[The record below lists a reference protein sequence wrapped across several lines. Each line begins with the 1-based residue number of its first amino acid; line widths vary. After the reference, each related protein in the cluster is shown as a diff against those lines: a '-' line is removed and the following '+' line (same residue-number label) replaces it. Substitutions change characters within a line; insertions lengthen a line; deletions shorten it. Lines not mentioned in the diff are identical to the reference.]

1 MDTREES
8 SGSFRPWGF
17 FILSGVQL
25 VRDCRQ
31 TQGRKWSL
39 RVACILTMTVLVVPV
54 CEPLFGFSDHS
65 TTMKRRQQGILTGMP
80 FMANVAPRT
89 FVDDLGRKL
98 YLAQPPKRIVS
109 LAPSITEM
117 LFALGLDQEIVG
129 VTEFCNY
136 PPAALEKPKVGYA
149 QPNLESIVALRP
161 ELIVA
166 PKSFLR
172 VDLLNRLE
180 QLKIP
185 TLLFDPQTVEDILR
199 HIQLLGRMV
208 GRVPESIKVTEKI
221 RKQMTVLTARLVG
234 RPRPTLLFVINTDPL
249 ITVGPGSYIH
259 QLIELAGARNAAEH
273 AGTPYPRLSIEEV
286 LRQNPEF
293 LLFPMGRF
301 EGIPQAEQDQWRR
314 WTSLEAVKRNQFA
327 QIDSDILNR
336 PGPRVIEA
344 LEALIT
350 ILHPDAVPSAAGQ
363 EE

>member
-1 MDTREES
+1 MKTREQS

-17 FILSGVQL
+17 FMLSGA
-25 VRDCRQ
+25 VRGCRQ
-31 TQGRKWSL
+31 TQGRTWSL
-39 RVACILTMTVLVVPV
+39 RLACVLTIAFLVSLAGDPLVGASDPSMTK
-54 CEPLFGFSDHS
+54 
-65 TTMKRRQQGILTGMP
+65 KRRQQGILTGMP

-117 LFALGLDQEIVG
+117 LFALGLDEEIVG

-136 PPAALEKPKVGYA
+136 PSAALDKPKVGYA

-185 TLLFDPQTVEDILR
+185 TMLLDAQTVEDILR

-208 GRVPESIKVTEKI
+208 GRVPESIKVTETI
-221 RKQMTVLTARLVG
+221 RKQMTVLTARLAG

-259 QLIELAGARNAAEH
+259 QLIELAGARNAAAS

-314 WTSLEAVKRNQFA
+314 WKSLEAVKRNQFV

>member
-1 MDTREES
+1 MFRRLFRDGRESRTRPS
-8 SGSFRPWGF
+8 RVVLLLTVVVLACMASGPLWGAP
-17 FILSGVQL
+17 
-25 VRDCRQ
+25 DPA
-31 TQGRKWSL
+31 K
-39 RVACILTMTVLVVPV
+39 
-54 CEPLFGFSDHS
+54 
-65 TTMKRRQQGILTGMP
+65 TMKRRQQGILTGMP

-109 LAPSITEM
+109 LAPSITET

-136 PPAALEKPKVGYA
+136 PPAALDKPKVGYA
-149 QPNLESIVALRP
+149 QPNLESIVALEP

-185 TLLFDPQTVEDILR
+185 TMLLDAQTVEDILR

-208 GRVPESIKVTEKI
+208 GRVPESLKVTETI
-221 RKQMTVLTARLVG
+221 RKQMAVLTARLEG

-249 ITVGPGSYIH
+249 ITAGPGSYIH
-259 QLIELAGARNAAEH
+259 QLIELAGARNAAES
-273 AGTPYPRLSIEEV
+273 AGIPYPRLSIEEV

-293 LLFPMGRF
+293 LLFPTGQF

-327 QIDSDILNR
+327 QINSDIFNR
-336 PGPRVIEA
+336 PGPHVIEA

-350 ILHPDAVPSAAGQ
+350 ILHPDAVSSATGQ
-363 EE
+363 EEL

>member
-1 MDTREES
+1 MFCRLFRDGREAKNRPSRIVLLLTIVTLACTAGDPLWGAPDS
-8 SGSFRPWGF
+8 S
-17 FILSGVQL
+17 
-25 VRDCRQ
+25 
-31 TQGRKWSL
+31 K
-39 RVACILTMTVLVVPV
+39 
-54 CEPLFGFSDHS
+54 
-65 TTMKRRQQGILTGMP
+65 TMKRRQQGILTGMP

-117 LFALGLDQEIVG
+117 LFSLGLDQEIVG

-136 PPAALEKPKVGYA
+136 PSAALDKPKVGYA
-149 QPNLESIVALRP
+149 QPNLESIVALEP

-180 QLKIP
+180 QLKIS
-185 TLLFDPQTVEDILR
+185 TMLLDAQTVEDILR

-208 GRVPESIKVTEKI
+208 GRVPESLKVTETI
-221 RKQMTVLTARLVG
+221 RKQMTALTDPLAG

-259 QLIELAGARNAAEH
+259 QLIELAGARNAAES

-293 LLFPMGRF
+293 LLFPTGQF

-327 QIDSDILNR
+327 QINSDILNR

-350 ILHPDAVPSAAGQ
+350 ILHPDVVQPAGQ
-363 EE
+363 GEL

>member
-1 MDTREES
+1 MKTREQS

-17 FILSGVQL
+17 FMLSGCRTF
-25 VRDCRQ
+25 RDCRGVR
-31 TQGRKWSL
+31 TWL
-39 RVACILTMTVLVVPV
+39 VFLTFACLGVLASD
-54 CEPLFGFSDHS
+54 PLVGASDPS
-65 TTMKRRQQGILTGMP
+65 NTMKRRQQGILTGMP

-136 PPAALEKPKVGYA
+136 PPAALDKPKVGYA
-149 QPNLESIVALRP
+149 QPNLESIVALQP

-185 TLLFDPQTVEDILR
+185 TLLLDAQTVEDILR

-208 GRVPESIKVTEKI
+208 GRVPESIKVTEAI
-221 RKQMTVLTARLVG
+221 RKQMTVLTAQLEG
-234 RPRPTLLFVINTDPL
+234 RPRPTLLFVINSDPL

-273 AGTPYPRLSIEEV
+273 AGTAYPRLSIEEV

-293 LLFPMGRF
+293 LLFPMGPF

-314 WTSLEAVKRNQFA
+314 WTSLEAVKRDQFV

-336 PGPRVIEA
+336 PGPRVIKA

-350 ILHPDAVPSAAGQ
+350 ILHPDAVPSEAGQ
-363 EE
+363 EGL

>member
-1 MDTREES
+1 
-8 SGSFRPWGF
+8 
-17 FILSGVQL
+17 
-25 VRDCRQ
+25 
-31 TQGRKWSL
+31 
-39 RVACILTMTVLVVPV
+39 
-54 CEPLFGFSDHS
+54 
-65 TTMKRRQQGILTGMP
+65 
-80 FMANVAPRT
+80 
-89 FVDDLGRKL
+89 
-98 YLAQPPKRIVS
+98 
-109 LAPSITEM
+109 M

-136 PPAALEKPKVGYA
+136 PPAALDKPKVGYA
-149 QPNLESIVALRP
+149 QPNLESIVALEP

-180 QLKIP
+180 QLKIS
-185 TLLFDPQTVEDILR
+185 TMLLNAQTVEDILR
-199 HIQLLGRMV
+199 HIQLLGRMA
-208 GRVPESIKVTEKI
+208 GRVSESLKVTETI
-221 RKQMTVLTARLVG
+221 RKQMTALTDPLAG

-259 QLIELAGARNAAEH
+259 QLIELAGARNAAES

-293 LLFPMGRF
+293 LLFPTGQF

-314 WTSLEAVKRNQFA
+314 WTSLEAVKRNQFVH
-327 QIDSDILNR
+327 INSDILNR

-350 ILHPDAVPSAAGQ
+350 ILHPDLTQPATGQ
-363 EE
+363 EGL

>member
-1 MDTREES
+1 M
-8 SGSFRPWGF
+8 
-17 FILSGVQL
+17 LSGIRF
-25 VRDCRQ
+25 VRGRRQ
-31 TQGRKWSL
+31 TPGRKRALWF
-39 RVACILTMTVLVVPV
+39 ACVLTVTALVVPV

-117 LFALGLDQEIVG
+117 LFALGLDREIIG

-136 PPAALEKPKVGYA
+136 PPAALDKPKVGYA
-149 QPNLESIVALRP
+149 QPNLESIVALEP

-185 TLLFDPQTVEDILR
+185 TVLLDAQTVEDILR

-208 GRVPESIKVTEKI
+208 GRVPESLKVTETI
-221 RKQMTVLTARLVG
+221 RKQMTVLTDPLAG

-259 QLIELAGARNAAEH
+259 QLIELAGARNAAEQ

-293 LLFPMGRF
+293 LLFPTGQF

-314 WTSLEAVKRNQFA
+314 WTSLEAVKRNQFVH
-327 QIDSDILNR
+327 INSDILNR

-344 LEALIT
+344 LKALIT
-350 ILHPDAVPSAAGQ
+350 ILHPDAVPSATGQ

>member
-1 MDTREES
+1 MKTREQS

-17 FILSGVQL
+17 FILSGVQR

-39 RVACILTMTVLVVPV
+39 RVACILTMTVLVAPV

-149 QPNLESIVALRP
+149 QPNLESIVALQP

-185 TLLFDPQTVEDILR
+185 TLLLDPQTVEDILR

-208 GRVPESIKVTEKI
+208 GRVPESIKVTETI
-221 RKQMTVLTARLVG
+221 RKKMTMLTARLAG
-234 RPRPTLLFVINTDPL
+234 LPRPTLLFVINTDPL

-273 AGTPYPRLSIEEV
+273 AGTAYPRLSIEEV

-301 EGIPQAEQDQWRR
+301 EGVPQAEQDQWRR
-314 WTSLEAVKRNQFA
+314 WTSLEAVKRDQFA

-350 ILHPDAVPSAAGQ
+350 ILHPGAVPSAAGQ

>member
-1 MDTREES
+1 MFRRLFRDGREA
-8 SGSFRPWGF
+8 RPRPSRVVLLLMVVVLACMAGGPLWGAP
-17 FILSGVQL
+17 
-25 VRDCRQ
+25 DPA
-31 TQGRKWSL
+31 K
-39 RVACILTMTVLVVPV
+39 
-54 CEPLFGFSDHS
+54 
-65 TTMKRRQQGILTGMP
+65 TMKRRQQGILTGMP

-109 LAPSITEM
+109 LAPSITET
-117 LFALGLDQEIVG
+117 LFALGLDQEVVG

-136 PPAALEKPKVGYA
+136 PPAALDKPKVGYA
-149 QPNLESIVALRP
+149 QPNLESIVALEP

-185 TLLFDPQTVEDILR
+185 TMLLDARTVEDILR

-208 GRVPESIKVTEKI
+208 GRVPESLKVTETI
-221 RKQMTVLTARLVG
+221 RKQMTALTVRLEG

-259 QLIELAGARNAAEH
+259 QLIELAGARNAAES

-293 LLFPMGRF
+293 LLFPTGQF

-327 QIDSDILNR
+327 QINSDIFNR

-350 ILHPDAVPSAAGQ
+350 ILHPDAVPSATGQ
-363 EE
+363 EEL

>member
-1 MDTREES
+1 MKTREQS

-17 FILSGVQL
+17 FILSGVRL

-185 TLLFDPQTVEDILR
+185 TLLLDAQTVEDILR

-208 GRVPESIKVTEKI
+208 GRVPESIKVTETI
-221 RKQMTVLTARLVG
+221 RKQMTVLTAQLVG
-234 RPRPTLLFVINTDPL
+234 RPRPTLLFVINSDPL

-273 AGTPYPRLSIEEV
+273 AGTAYPRLSIEEV

-293 LLFPMGRF
+293 LLFPMGPF
-301 EGIPQAEQDQWRR
+301 EGIPQAEQDRWRR
-314 WTSLEAVKRNQFA
+314 WTSLEAVKRNQFVH
-327 QIDSDILNR
+327 IDSDILNR

>member
-1 MDTREES
+1 MFRRLCRGSREARHRPS
-8 SGSFRPWGF
+8 RVVLLLTIVLLACMAGAPFGS
-17 FILSGVQL
+17 
-25 VRDCRQ
+25 
-31 TQGRKWSL
+31 
-39 RVACILTMTVLVVPV
+39 A
-54 CEPLFGFSDHS
+54 SDPS
-65 TTMKRRQQGILTGMP
+65 KTMKRRQQGILTGMP

-89 FVDDLGRKL
+89 FIDDLGRKL

-136 PPAALEKPKVGYA
+136 PPAALDKPKVGYA
-149 QPNLESIVALRP
+149 QPNLESIVALEP

-185 TLLFDPQTVEDILR
+185 TMLLDAQTVEDILR

-208 GRVPESIKVTEKI
+208 GRVPESLKVTETI
-221 RKQMTVLTARLVG
+221 RKQMTVLTARLEG

-259 QLIELAGARNAAEH
+259 QLIELAGARNAAES

-293 LLFPMGRF
+293 LLFPTGQF

-314 WTSLEAVKRNQFA
+314 WTSLEAVKRNQFMH
-327 QIDSDILNR
+327 INSDILNR
-336 PGPRVIEA
+336 PGPRVLEA

-350 ILHPDAVPSAAGQ
+350 ILHPDVVQSATGQ
-363 EE
+363 EG

>member
-1 MDTREES
+1 MKTREES
-8 SGSFRPWGF
+8 SGLFRPWGF
-17 FILSGVQL
+17 FMFRRFFPDG
-25 VRDCRQ
+25 RDANRPS
-31 TQGRKWSL
+31 RAVL
-39 RVACILTMTVLVVPV
+39 LLTTVLLT
-54 CEPLFGFSDHS
+54 CMAGAPLWSASDPAK
-65 TTMKRRQQGILTGMP
+65 TMKRRQQGILTGMP

-89 FVDDLGRKL
+89 FVDDLGRKI
-98 YLAQPPKRIVS
+98 YLAKVPKRIIS

-117 LFALGLDQEIVG
+117 LFAIGAGESVVG

-136 PPAALEKPKVGYA
+136 PPEVLDKPKVGYA
-149 QPNLESIVALRP
+149 QPNLEAILALQP

-172 VDLLNRLE
+172 VDLLDRLE

-185 TLLFDPQTVEDILR
+185 TFLFDPKSVEDILA

-208 GRVPESIKVTEKI
+208 GQAPESIKVTERI
-221 RKQMTVLTARLVG
+221 RKKIATLSEQLSG
-234 RPRPTLLFVINTDPL
+234 RPRPVLLFVLNTDPL

-259 QLIELAGARNAAEH
+259 QLIELAGARNAAEQ
-273 AGTPYPRLSIEEV
+273 ATMPYPRLNIEEV

-293 LLFPMGRF
+293 LLFPMGQF

-314 WTSLEAVKRNQFA
+314 WTSLEAVKRNQFV
-327 QIDSDILNR
+327 QVNSDVLNR

-344 LEALIT
+344 LETLIA
-350 ILHPDAVPSAAGQ
+350 ILHPDVIQAETGQ

>member
-1 MDTREES
+1 ML
-8 SGSFRPWGF
+8 P
-17 FILSGVQL
+17 GVHL
-25 VRDCRQ
+25 FRDCRQ
-31 TQGRKWSL
+31 TQGRKRIL
-39 RVACILTMTVLVVPV
+39 GLACVLTVTALVVPV
-54 CEPLFGFSDHS
+54 CESLFGYSDPS

-98 YLAQPPKRIVS
+98 YLAQPPKRIIS

-136 PPAALEKPKVGYA
+136 PSAALDKPKVGYA

-185 TLLFDPQTVEDILR
+185 TLLLDPQSVEDILR

-208 GRVPESIKVTEKI
+208 GRVPESLKVTEII
-221 RKQMTVLTARLVG
+221 RKRITVLTARLEG

-259 QLIELAGARNAAEH
+259 QLIELAGARNAAES
-273 AGTPYPRLSIEEV
+273 AGAPYPRLSIEEV

-293 LLFPMGRF
+293 LLFPTGQF

-314 WTSLEAVKRNQFA
+314 WTSLEAVKRNQFV

-350 ILHPDAVPSAAGQ
+350 ILHPDVVQSVAGQ
-363 EE
+363 EDL

>member
-1 MDTREES
+1 MFRRLCRGSREARHRPS
-8 SGSFRPWGF
+8 RVVLLLTIVLLACMAGAPFGS
-17 FILSGVQL
+17 
-25 VRDCRQ
+25 
-31 TQGRKWSL
+31 
-39 RVACILTMTVLVVPV
+39 A
-54 CEPLFGFSDHS
+54 SDPS
-65 TTMKRRQQGILTGMP
+65 KTMKRRQQGILTGMP

-89 FVDDLGRKL
+89 FIDDLGRKL

-136 PPAALEKPKVGYA
+136 PPAALDKPKVGYA
-149 QPNLESIVALRP
+149 QPNLESIVALEP

-185 TLLFDPQTVEDILR
+185 TMLLDAQTVEDILR

-208 GRVPESIKVTEKI
+208 GRVPESLKVTETI
-221 RKQMTVLTARLVG
+221 RKQMTVLTARLEG

-259 QLIELAGARNAAEH
+259 QLIELAGARNAAGS

-293 LLFPMGRF
+293 LLFPTGQF

-314 WTSLEAVKRNQFA
+314 WTSLEAVKRNQFVH
-327 QIDSDILNR
+327 INSDILNR
-336 PGPRVIEA
+336 PGPRVLEA

-350 ILHPDAVPSAAGQ
+350 ILHPDVVQSATGQ
-363 EE
+363 EG

>member
-1 MDTREES
+1 MFRRLCRGSREARHRPS
-8 SGSFRPWGF
+8 RVVLLLTIVLLACMAGAPFGS
-17 FILSGVQL
+17 
-25 VRDCRQ
+25 
-31 TQGRKWSL
+31 
-39 RVACILTMTVLVVPV
+39 A
-54 CEPLFGFSDHS
+54 SDPS
-65 TTMKRRQQGILTGMP
+65 KTMKRRQQGILTGMP

-89 FVDDLGRKL
+89 FIDDLGRKL

-136 PPAALEKPKVGYA
+136 PPAALDKPKVGYA
-149 QPNLESIVALRP
+149 QPNLESIVALEP

-185 TLLFDPQTVEDILR
+185 TMLLDAQTVEDILR

-208 GRVPESIKVTEKI
+208 GRVPESLKVTETI
-221 RKQMTVLTARLVG
+221 RKQMTVLTARLEG

-259 QLIELAGARNAAEH
+259 QLIELAGARNAAES

-293 LLFPMGRF
+293 LLFPTGQF

-314 WTSLEAVKRNQFA
+314 WTSLEAVKRNQFVH
-327 QIDSDILNR
+327 INSDILNR

-350 ILHPDAVPSAAGQ
+350 ILHPDVVQSATGQ
-363 EE
+363 EG

>member
-1 MDTREES
+1 MVSR
-8 SGSFRPWGF
+8 
-17 FILSGVQL
+17 LQL
-25 VRDCRQ
+25 FRDCRGAQ
-31 TQGRKWSL
+31 ESKRLVPFTL
-39 RVACILTMTVLVVPV
+39 VCMTIALLVLLAG
-54 CEPLFGFSDHS
+54 EPLFGFSDTS

-89 FVDDLGRKL
+89 FVDDTGRKI
-98 YLAQPPKRIVS
+98 YLANTPKRIVS
-109 LAPSITEM
+109 LAPSITEI
-117 LFALGLDQEIVG
+117 LFAIGAGDSVVG

-136 PPAALEKPKVGYA
+136 PPSALEKPKVGYA
-149 QPNLESIVALRP
+149 QPNLEAIVALRP

-172 VDLLNRLE
+172 VDLLSRLE

-185 TLLFDPQTVEDILR
+185 TFLLDPQTVEDILL

-208 GRVPESIKVTEKI
+208 GYAPESLKVSENIRKKVTALSA
-221 RKQMTVLTARLVG
+221 QLTG

-273 AGTPYPRLSIEEV
+273 AMTPYPRLSIEEV

-314 WTSLEAVKRNQFA
+314 WTSLEAVKRNQFVH
-327 QIDSDILNR
+327 IDSDILNR

-350 ILHPDAVPSAAGQ
+350 ILHPDALQAVTGQ

>member
-1 MDTREES
+1 
-8 SGSFRPWGF
+8 
-17 FILSGVQL
+17 
-25 VRDCRQ
+25 
-31 TQGRKWSL
+31 
-39 RVACILTMTVLVVPV
+39 
-54 CEPLFGFSDHS
+54 
-65 TTMKRRQQGILTGMP
+65 MKRRQQGILTGMP

-117 LFALGLDQEIVG
+117 LFALGLDQEVVG

-136 PPAALEKPKVGYA
+136 PPAALDKPKVGYA
-149 QPNLESIVALRP
+149 QPNLESIIALQP

-185 TLLFDPQTVEDILR
+185 TILLDAQTVEDILR
-199 HIQLLGRMV
+199 HIQLLGRVV
-208 GRVPESIKVTEKI
+208 GRVPESLKVTEAI
-221 RKQMTVLTARLVG
+221 RKQMAVLTAQLEG
-234 RPRPTLLFVINTDPL
+234 QPRPTLLFVINTDPL
-249 ITVGPGSYIH
+249 ITAGPGSYIH
-259 QLIELAGARNAAEH
+259 QLIELAGARNAAES
-273 AGTPYPRLSIEEV
+273 AGMPYPRLSIEEV

-293 LLFPMGRF
+293 LLFPTGPF

-314 WTSLEAVKRNQFA
+314 WTSLEAVKRDQFMH
-327 QIDSDILNR
+327 IDSDILNR

-350 ILHPDAVPSAAGQ
+350 ILHPDAVQPAAGQ
-363 EE
+363 DE